1 MLMGGYLMMK
11 NDWIL
16 DMVES
21 FGKGMGKTVFN
32 VKEAPEPIVFESL
45 SDKDILLIVLRKLIS
60 EKKFNEAEDTL
71 FKYAESNN
79 CNEVLKAGEW
89 FYAEL
94 SSKSEKELLEN
105 NFTRDEIKQGFIDFK
120 NYFD

>member
-1 MLMGGYLMMK
+1 MGEDLMIK

-21 FGKGMGKTVFN
+21 FGKSMGKTVLN
-32 VKEAPEPIVFESL
+32 VKEDPEPIVFDNL

-71 FKYAESNN
+71 FKFVENN
-79 CNEVLKAGEW
+79 NNNEVLKVGEW
-89 FYAEL
+89 FYGEL
-94 SSKSEKELLEN
+94 SSKSDNELLEN
-105 NFTRDEIKQGFIDFK
+105 NFIRDEIKQGLRDFK
-120 NYFD
+120 KYFG